1 MQILIFSGILYLI
14 GIATVL
20 FFRPALMFNSKGE
33 WKEFGIGR
41 EREHF
46 SPFPF
51 WMFAFVWAFISYVTI
66 RLIFRVVN
74 HYDGGVPKLN
84 SRNARRNVN
93 VSKSTEILT
102 DTQNDIGD
110 RELVPGYYILNT
122 NSIKKGQP
130 RYVYY
135 GQQPPGEFM

>member
-41 EREHF
+41 DREHF

-51 WMFAFVWAFISYVTI
+51 WMFAFVWAFMSYVSV

-74 HYDGGVPKLN
+74 HYDEIPTMNVRN
-84 SRNARRNVN
+84 TRRNAN
-93 VSKSTEILT
+93 VSKYENI
-102 DTQNDIGD
+102 DTNAQHDIID